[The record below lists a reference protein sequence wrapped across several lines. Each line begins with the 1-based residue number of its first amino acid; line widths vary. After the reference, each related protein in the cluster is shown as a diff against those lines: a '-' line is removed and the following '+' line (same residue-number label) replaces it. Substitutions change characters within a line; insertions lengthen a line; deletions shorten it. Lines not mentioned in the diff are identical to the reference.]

1 MIGVDNDQ
9 VLERDAGGSIIQHWR
24 IGEIENVLIP
34 VIKID
39 KQKQIAQLIQQSF
52 LLKKQSEQLLLT
64 AKQAVEM
71 AIEEGEEKAM
81 KFIKEEL

>member
-39 KQKQIAQLIQQSF
+39 KQKQIAQLIQ
-52 LLKKQSEQLLLT
+52 LKK
-64 AKQAVEM
+64 
-71 AIEEGEEKAM
+71 EK
-81 KFIKEEL
+81 KRR

>member
-1 MIGVDNDQ
+1 MIGIDNDQ

-34 VIKID
+34 VFKID

-71 AIEEGEEKAM
+71 AIEEGEEKAIEFM
-81 KFIKEEL
+81 QQ

>member
-52 LLKKQSEQLLLT
+52 LLKNKVSNFYKPPNKLWKLLL
-64 AKQAVEM
+64 KK
-71 AIEEGEEKAM
+71 EK
-81 KFIKEEL
+81 KRQ

>member
-52 LLKKQSEQLLLT
+52 LLKKQSEQLLQT

-71 AIEEGEEKAM
+71 AIEEGEEKAIEFM
-81 KFIKEEL
+81 QQ